1 MSAAAATASKLYQD
15 YLVAHVRWSLQCAV
29 SKSSRLPPEVLAMPG
44 TSCAFTRKF
53 VDALCSAPHCRLLQL
68 GCKTASLAVAA
79 LVCNAHVHGVAM
91 RLDADVDVDA
101 DADEDCEEYYAALT
115 RHLGSGVGGAF
126 SRWFVLHGNSVN
138 TCVVAEMEDVPGD
151 ATVLVFD
158 GGNQTFE
165 SHHSAIVDALP
176 FLASHFVYVV
186 QGCGRYVAARGAAE
200 AGLRDANVTVT
211 ETFDALLDR
220 DAGFRVYV
228 CAKSLAER

>member
-1 MSAAAATASKLYQD
+1 MSAATASKLYQD

-29 SKSSRLPPEVLAMPG
+29 TKSSRLPPEVLAMPG

-53 VDALCSAPHCRLLQL
+53 LDALCSAPHCRLLQL

-79 LVCNAHVHGVAM
+79 LVCNAHVRGVAM
-91 RLDADVDVDA
+91 RLDADVDA
-101 DADEDCEEYYAALT
+101 DADRDKETYYAALE

-126 SRWFVLHGNSVN
+126 SRWFVLHGDCVN
-138 TCVVAEMEDVPGD
+138 TCVVREMEDVPGD

-186 QGCGRYVAARGAAE
+186 QGCGRYVAAREAAE
-200 AGLRDANVTVT
+200 AGLRNANVTVT
-211 ETFDALLDR
+211 ETFDALLHR

-228 CAKSLAER
+228 CAKSLADAE